1 MWVALSFGTFGDNV
15 LRQSLLIGIP
25 YGVIEAPNFGKPDN
39 AIPFIGALLPL
50 AILLFTPLS
59 GQLAD
64 KYETSM
70 MFRRTKFA
78 EVILMLVA
86 AAAFLSGLGFLAI
99 FMLFAM
105 GAQSA
110 FFSPVRTS
118 AMPKYLA
125 PDELVRGNGICNAG
139 LYSFILIG
147 YMVGGSLIVRE
158 DGRALVGIVLICAST
173 IGWLA
178 ALRTLRAGAN
188 DPGLKIDF
196 NWIAQTARMI
206 RYVKSS
212 RGVAPPLL
220 GVAVFFLL
228 STPVTVI
235 TPLYARD
242 SLNADAAVATVL
254 NGLFAIGAGA
264 GAIFAAGLAKGR
276 SGLGYS
282 TVSVGAAGA
291 FSLLI
296 AALTPYA
303 AAPSGQE
310 LSSLELL
317 STPAG
322 LALVFLFIATSAM
335 MGIYIAPLQAAVQ
348 RRAPAMVRAR
358 IMAAGVF
365 LNALFALPGSL
376 ATLAITNST
385 ADPSLAFYAIAVA
398 MLAIAALMLHRR
410 RTLPDG
416 LYDEVLGERAAERT
430 G

>member
-1 MWVALSFGTFGDNV
+1 MWVALSFGTFSDNV

-25 YGVIEAPNFGKPDN
+25 YGVIAAPNFGKPDN
-39 AIPFIGALLPL
+39 AVPLIGALLPL
-50 AILLFTPLS
+50 AIMLFSPLS

-70 MFRRTKFA
+70 MFRRTKFV
-78 EVILMLVA
+78 EILLMLITA
-86 AAAFLSGLGFLAI
+86 GAFLTGAGSLAI
-99 FMLFAM
+99 LMLFAM

-125 PDELVRGNGICNAG
+125 ADELVRGNGLCNAG

-158 DGRALVGIVLICAST
+158 DGRMLVGIVLVSAST

-188 DPGLKIDF
+188 DPDLRIDL
-196 NWIAQTARMI
+196 NWFAQIARMVGFV
-206 RYVKSS
+206 RSS

-228 STPVTVI
+228 STCVTVV

-242 SLNADAAVATVL
+242 SLNADALVATVL
-254 NGLFAIGAGA
+254 NGLFAIGAGL
-264 GAIFAAGLAKGR
+264 GAIFAAGLARGQ

-282 TVSVGAAGA
+282 AASVGAAGV

-296 AALTPYA
+296 AVLTPLA
-303 AAPSGQE
+303 AAPPGE
-310 LSSLELL
+310 TLSALDLF
-317 STPAG
+317 TTAPG
-322 LALVFLFIATSAM
+322 IMLVFLFVATSAL
-335 MGIYIAPLQAAVQ
+335 MGVYIAPLQAAVQ
-348 RRAPAMVRAR
+348 RRAPPTVRAR

-365 LNALFALPGSL
+365 ANALFALPGSL
-376 ATLAITNST
+376 SVFAVTNSD
-385 ADPSLAFYAIAVA
+385 AEPALAFYAIAIG
-398 MLAIAALMLHRR
+398 MLAIAAVMLHRR
-410 RTLPDG
+410 RTLADG
-416 LYDEVLGERAAERT
+416 LYDEVLCRAKAE
-430 G
+430 